1 MKGRYIN
8 WLISRE
14 LQIKTSPLPY
24 RFKKIILLFW
34 LYWAFTAA
42 CGLSLVETSR
52 GYSSLRCAGFSL
64 QRTLLWGI
72 IGSWHTGF
80 SICGAQDLALQ
91 HVESSQTRDWTHV
104 PCTGKQILIYC
115 TTREFPVLQIFKFKK
130 IDINCWQR
138 YEEICALI
146 YWELLLEIFSL
157 LVSNTVL
164 SIKTCIPFNPVILLF
179 ITYPIETLAYIH
191 KK

>member
-1 MKGRYIN
+1 M
-8 WLISRE
+8 
-14 LQIKTSPLPY
+14 PY
-24 RFKKIILLFW
+24 RFKKIILVFW

-64 QRTLLWGI
+64 RRTLLWGI
-72 IGSWHTGF
+72 IGSMHTGF
-80 SICGAQDLALQ
+80 SICGARDLALQ

-146 YWELLLEIFSL
+146 HCCWKHSAFWWAILYYLL
-157 LVSNTVL
+157 
-164 SIKTCIPFNPVILLF
+164 KCKMCIPFNPVILFF